1 MCFVLWTVGNAV
13 KTGSFYANMLKLF
26 TGTFGSHVIWGLS
39 MMVAARLY
47 TAEEIGE
54 EQLFLSAASMLETWA
69 YGRYDKAVAIPKEQF
84 QAVRLVLFSVLL
96 SLGSGTLLLLL
107 LAAMRDS
114 FSWLAGISGGSL
126 FLLPLFVME
135 ISLYMI
141 FYAWLVR
148 TKNYTVASKGLALF
162 PAAYLFLCVV
172 LYFVPIS
179 VQKLILAL
187 VLARGAEVLYY
198 MRHLYR
204 DMRAYKGRVSVR
216 EVLQSGREYADFPK
230 YVLPGKFLESLAADG
245 VPFLLNA
252 FWGTTATGY
261 YAMAMRAFSSP
272 SGLIQKAVGDVFWQE
287 SSILYGRCSDCS
299 LLYRKTLLLC
309 LKISTVVCACAYLVA
324 PTAFSLFFG
333 GDWIVSG
340 IYMRRMLPMM
350 FLMFV
355 AVPLVNMY
363 IVARRQCAFLG
374 IQAMYFLSSVIGLGI
389 VGWSGGD
396 METALTAWSVLSA
409 MVSGVSIY
417 GGKRIAENQC

>member
-1 MCFVLWTVGNAV
+1 
-13 KTGSFYANMLKLF
+13 
-26 TGTFGSHVIWGLS
+26 

-69 YGRYDKAVAIPKEQF
+69 YGRYDKAIAIPKEQF

-96 SLGSGTLLLLL
+96 SLGSGTLILLF
-107 LAAMRDS
+107 LAALRDS
-114 FSWLAGISGGSL
+114 FSWFAGISGGSL
-126 FLLPLFVME
+126 FLLPLFVVE

-148 TKNYTVASKGLALF
+148 TKNYAVASKGLALF
-162 PAAYLFLCVV
+162 PAVYLFLCVV
-172 LYFVPIS
+172 LHFVPIS

-198 MRHLYR
+198 MRQLYR
-204 DMRAYKGRVSVR
+204 DMHAYKSRVSLK
-216 EVLQSGREYADFPK
+216 EVLRSGKEYADFPK

-272 SGLIQKAVGDVFWQE
+272 TGLIQKAVGDVFWQE
-287 SSILYGRCSDCS
+287 SSRLYGQYPACI

-309 LKISTVVCACAYLVA
+309 LKISIVVCVCAYLVA
-324 PTAFSLFFG
+324 PEAFSLFFG
-333 GDWIVSG
+333 ENWSVSG

-350 FLMFV
+350 FLMFI

-374 IQAMYFLSSVIGLGI
+374 IQAMYFLSSMIGVGL

-396 METALTAWSVLSA
+396 METALTAWGVLSVVVSVL
-409 MVSGVSIY
+409 SIY
-417 GGKRIAENQC
+417 GGKRLAENQC